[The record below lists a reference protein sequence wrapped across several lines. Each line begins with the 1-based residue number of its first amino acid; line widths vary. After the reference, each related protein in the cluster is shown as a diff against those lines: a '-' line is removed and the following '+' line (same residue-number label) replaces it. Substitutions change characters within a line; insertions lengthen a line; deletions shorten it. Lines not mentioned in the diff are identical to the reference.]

1 MTTMKAVR
9 IHRFGGPE
17 VLTLDDVPWP
27 QPKDD
32 EVLVRVH
39 AASVNPV
46 DYKIRAGSYSVK
58 EDQLPYTLGRDLSG
72 TVELLGTRAH
82 TLKAGDPI
90 FAFIGMDRGTYA
102 EYVVVKAMEMTAKP
116 DTLDHVQAAAVP
128 LAGLTAWQGLF
139 DHGHLQ
145 AEQRVLIHGG
155 AGGVGHLAVQFAK
168 ARGAVVLTTALGSDL
183 DFVRE
188 LGADEVIDYK
198 AERFEDR
205 VSDVD
210 LVFDLI
216 SGDTQ
221 DRSWGVLKEGGILI
235 STLGQPP
242 AERAAQHNVQ
252 AAGYRAQPNPAQLSE
267 IGRLI
272 DDGQVRVV
280 VDRIFPLAGAGA
292 AQDYLEQEHV
302 CGKVVL
308 RVSDETPEG

>member
-1 MTTMKAVR
+1 MKAIR

-46 DYKIRAGSYSVK
+46 DYKIRGGSYSVK

-90 FAFIGMDRGTYA
+90 FAFIGMDRGAYA
-102 EYVVVKAMEMTAKP
+102 EYVVVKAMEMAAKP
-116 DTLDHVQAAAVP
+116 DSLDHVQAAAVP

-145 AEQRVLIHGG
+145 AGQRVLIHGG

-168 ARGAVVLTTALGSDL
+168 AKGADVLTTASGSDL
-183 DFVRE
+183 DFVHG
-188 LGADEVIDYK
+188 LGADEVIDYE

-210 LVFDLI
+210 LVFDLV

-221 DRSWGVLKEGGILI
+221 DRSWGVLKEGGILV

-242 AERAAQHNVQ
+242 AGKAAQHNVQ
-252 AAGYRAQPNPAQLSE
+252 ATGYRAQPNPAQLSE

-280 VDRIFPLAGAGA
+280 VDRIFPLTEAGV

-302 CGKVVL
+302 RGKVVL
-308 RVSDETPEG
+308 RVSDET

>member
-72 TVELLGTRAH
+72 TVELLGTRAR

-102 EYVVVKAMEMTAKP
+102 EYVVVKAMEMAAKP

-145 AEQRVLIHGG
+145 AGQRALIHGG

-168 ARGAVVLTTALGSDL
+168 AKGAVVLTTASGSDL
-183 DFVRE
+183 EFMRE
-188 LGADEVIDYK
+188 LGADEVIDYR

-210 LVFDLI
+210 LVFDLV

-221 DRSWGVLKEGGILI
+221 DRSWV
-235 STLGQPP
+235 
-242 AERAAQHNVQ
+242 
-252 AAGYRAQPNPAQLSE
+252 
-267 IGRLI
+267 
-272 DDGQVRVV
+272 
-280 VDRIFPLAGAGA
+280 F
-292 AQDYLEQEHV
+292 
-302 CGKVVL
+302 
-308 RVSDETPEG
+308 

>member
-46 DYKIRAGSYSVK
+46 DYKIRGGAYSVK

-102 EYVVVKAMEMTAKP
+102 EYVVVKAMEMAAKP
-116 DTLDHVQAAAVP
+116 DSLDHVQAAAVP

-145 AEQRVLIHGG
+145 AGQRVLIHGA

-168 ARGAVVLTTALGSDL
+168 AKGAVVLTTASGSDL

-198 AERFEDR
+198 AELFEDR

-210 LVFDLI
+210 LVFDLV

-221 DRSWGVLKEGGILI
+221 DRSWGVLKEGGMLV

-242 AERAAQHNVQ
+242 AEKAAQHNVQ

-280 VDRIFPLAGAGA
+280 VDRVFPLTEAAA

-302 CGKVVL
+302 RGKVVL
-308 RVSDETPEG
+308 RVSDET

>member
-39 AASVNPV
+39 AVSVNPV
-46 DYKIRAGSYSVK
+46 DYKIRGGSYSVK

-102 EYVVVKAMEMTAKP
+102 EYVVVKAMEMAAKP
-116 DTLDHVQAAAVP
+116 DSLDHVQAAAVP

-139 DHGHLQ
+139 DQGRLQ
-145 AEQRVLIHGG
+145 AGQRVLIHGA

-168 ARGAVVLTTALGSDL
+168 AKGAIVLTTASGSDL

-221 DRSWGVLKEGGILI
+221 DRSWGVLKEGGMLV

-242 AERAAQHNVQ
+242 AERTAQHNVQ

-280 VDRIFPLAGAGA
+280 VDRIFPLTEAGA

-302 CGKVVL
+302 RGKVVL
-308 RVSDETPEG
+308 RVSDET

>member
-1 MTTMKAVR
+1 MTTMKAIR

-46 DYKIRAGSYSVK
+46 DYKIRGGSYSVK

-90 FAFIGMDRGTYA
+90 FAFIGMDRGAYA
-102 EYVVVKAMEMTAKP
+102 EYVVVKAMEMAAKP
-116 DTLDHVQAAAVP
+116 DSLDHVQAAAVP

-145 AEQRVLIHGG
+145 AGQRVLIHGG

-168 ARGAVVLTTALGSDL
+168 AKGADVLTTASGSDL
-183 DFVRE
+183 DFVHG
-188 LGADEVIDYK
+188 LGADEVIDYE

-210 LVFDLI
+210 LVFDLV

-221 DRSWGVLKEGGILI
+221 DRSWGVLKEGGILV

-242 AERAAQHNVQ
+242 AGKAAQHNVQ
-252 AAGYRAQPNPAQLSE
+252 ATGYRAQPNPAQLSE

-280 VDRIFPLAGAGA
+280 VDRIFPLTEAGV

-302 CGKVVL
+302 RGKVVL
-308 RVSDETPEG
+308 RVSDET